1 MQSLLTDL
9 IDSILAMPEAFTEVA
24 MHDPLSAVLMA
35 VGSVLF
41 LATFGV
47 FGYLALGAAV
57 DAVVPD
63 VSAGGPPQAGR

>member
-9 IDSILAMPEAFTEVA
+9 IDSILAMPDAFTEVA

-35 VGSVLF
+35 LGSLLF

-47 FGYLALGAAV
+47 FGYLGLGAFV
-57 DAVVPD
+57 DLLTPD
-63 VSAGGPPQAGR
+63 ATGRAPPRADR